1 MKIELKQIKYS
12 DWASEETS
20 CFQANIY
27 LNGKKVGFCNN
38 DGKGGSTS
46 YNRVSGIS
54 YEVIHEMETYCEGL
68 PPLVYDSNL
77 YEGRKCTIKMTLEHY
92 LDDLFYVYLKAKD
105 KAKFE
110 KKIAKEMGKGIVI
123 GNDDEYLTISFKLP
137 LQTMWENYTDHFKLT
152 LKNKL
157 EKYADKGYRLLN
169 TNIPQQFL
177 N

>member
-38 DGKGGSTS
+38 DGKGGCTS
-46 YNRVSGIS
+46 YNRVPNVD
-54 YEVIHEMETYCEGL
+54 YKVIQEMEEYCKGL
-68 PPLVYDSNL
+68 PPITYKSSLIDKDIVIDM
-77 YEGRKCTIKMTLEHY
+77 CLEHY
-92 LDDLFYVYLKAKD
+92 LDDLFYDYLKAKD
-105 KAKFE
+105 KAKFD
-110 KKIAKEMGKGIVI
+110 KKIAKEMIKSIVI
-123 GNDDEYLTISFKLP
+123 GNDNEYRTIGFKLP
-137 LQTMWENYTDHFKLT
+137 LQEMWENYPDHFKLT

-157 EKYADKGYRLLN
+157 EKYKEQGYRLLN

-177 N
+177 NN

>member
-38 DGKGGSTS
+38 DGKGGCTS
-46 YNRVSGIS
+46 YNRVTGIS

-68 PPLVYDSNL
+68 PPIVYESNL
-77 YEGRKCTIKMTLEHY
+77 YKDGKYTIKMNLEHY
-92 LDDLFYVYLKAKD
+92 LDNLLDNYFKD
-105 KAKFE
+105 KETAKMT
-110 KKIAKEMGKGIVI
+110 KKMDKAILI
-123 GNDDEYLTISFKLP
+123 GNNRSYQIISFKTP
-137 LQTMWENYTDHFKLT
+137 LKELWEKHPQYFTKT
-152 LKNKL
+152 LKESLN
-157 EKYADKGYRLLN
+157 KYAINGNTLLN
-169 TNIPQQFL
+169 NNIPQQFL